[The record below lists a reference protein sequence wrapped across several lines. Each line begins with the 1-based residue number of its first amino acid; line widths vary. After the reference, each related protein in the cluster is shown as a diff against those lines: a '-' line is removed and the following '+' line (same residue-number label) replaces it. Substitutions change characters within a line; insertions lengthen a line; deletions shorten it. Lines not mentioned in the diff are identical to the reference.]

1 MNVKE
6 KFLATFKT
14 LESRKQQWDSTYEEV
29 YEYCMP
35 QRNLF
40 SEAVNG
46 AKRDNAQVVFD
57 STAVNGTQ
65 KFVSNIQNVLVPP
78 MKKWARLKAG
88 MFLKNEDGQDDPKV
102 LKELEI
108 MENRL
113 FDCLHASAFDQ
124 AVSEALYDVAA
135 GTGALLIRPG
145 TNRQPL
151 LVEAV
156 PIAKLYIATG
166 ADNTVDTVFRKMKV
180 QYRNIM
186 DTWPD
191 AKIPKEMQ
199 EAYAQK
205 PMDECELIEGMYPAE
220 VTATYMV
227 GGVQKTEKVMGFKY
241 CILATKGDHLLVERD
256 EEFLPWVV
264 FRWSVVAG
272 EWYGRGPLLYA
283 LPDIKTL
290 NKSIEFDLK
299 AAAMTGQ
306 PPLLVGD
313 DGVMSL
319 ENMKLEPAIAIPVY
333 WDMAGP
339 KIQYLNPPPYSNLQ
353 RIIVEDLR
361 KNINEMLF
369 TDPLGPIDAPV
380 KTATEQTIRQQEYA
394 NRSGSSFGRLFRELV
409 AKTVDVSLKCLEKV
423 IDPEGNPMIEL
434 NMFRVNGLEIDVQ
447 SLSPLATLQEEEE
460 ILSLMRYS
468 RHMMEIKGPEML
480 ETVLNTAEYARKIAT
495 HLSLPEGIVPTEEQ
509 SAQIQQNIMAMAQEQ
524 LSQQTPQAAPEV
536 G

>member
-1 MNVKE
+1 MELKE
-6 KFLATFKT
+6 KFLQTFKT
-14 LESRKQQWDSTYEEV
+14 LEGRRQQWETTYKEV

-35 QRNLF
+35 QRQLF
-40 SEAVNG
+40 DETTKG
-46 AKRDNAQVVFD
+46 AKNDNAQVIFD
-57 STAVNGTQ
+57 STAVNGVQ

-88 MFLKNEDGQDDPKV
+88 MFLENAGDNTLAASLEDA
-102 LKELEI
+102 ETT
-108 MENRL
+108 L
-113 FDCLHASAFDQ
+113 FKCLHASYFDQ
-124 AVSEALYDVAA
+124 AVAESLYDLAA

-145 TNRQPL
+145 TLQQPL
-151 LVEAV
+151 LVESV
-156 PIAKLYIATG
+156 PISQLYIATG
-166 ADNTVDTVFRKMKV
+166 ADGAVDTVFRKLRL

-186 DTWPD
+186 TTWPD

-199 EAYAQK
+199 EQYADK
-205 PMDECELIEGMYPAE
+205 PMKECEVIEGMFPE
-220 VTATYMV
+220 EITVTYRID
-227 GGVQKTEKVMGFKY
+227 GKSRTEKVMGFKY
-241 CILATKGDHLLVERD
+241 CIMSTKGEHLLVDRD

-264 FRWSVVAG
+264 FRWSVIAG

-290 NKSIEFDLK
+290 NKSIQFDLT
-299 AAAMTGQ
+299 AAALTGQ

-319 ENMKLEPAIAIPVY
+319 ENMKLEPGIAIPVH
-333 WDMAGP
+333 WDMGGP
-339 KIQYLNPPPYSNLQ
+339 KIQYLNPPAYSNLQ

-361 KNINEMLF
+361 RNINEMLF

-409 AKTVDVSLKCLEKV
+409 AKSIDVSLKTLEKV
-423 IDPEGNPMIEL
+423 VTPDGSPLVDLSGL
-434 NMFRVNGLEIDVQ
+434 RVNGLEIDVQ

-460 ILSLMRYS
+460 ILNLMRYS

-480 ETVLNTAEYARKIAT
+480 DTVLNTAEYSRKIAA
-495 HLSLPEGIVPTEEQ
+495 HLNLPEGVVPTAEQ
-509 SAQIQQNIMAMAQEQ
+509 SAQIQQNIIGLAQQQLGQQEVPEQ
-524 LSQQTPQAAPEV
+524 Q
-536 G
+536 

>member
-1 MNVKE
+1 MGLKE
-6 KFLATFKT
+6 KFIQTFKT
-14 LESRKQQWDSTYEEV
+14 LESRKQQWDSTYQEV

-40 SEAVNG
+40 NETVNG

-88 MFLKNEDGQDDPKV
+88 LFLKNESGQDDAEIIKQ
-102 LKELEI
+102 LEV
-108 MENRL
+108 METRL
-113 FDCLHASAFDQ
+113 FECLHASAFDQ
-124 AVSEALYDVAA
+124 AMSEAGYDLAA

-145 TNRQPL
+145 TIKQPL
-151 LVEAV
+151 LVESH
-156 PIAKLYIATG
+156 PISSLYIATG
-166 ADNTVDTVFRKMKV
+166 ADNTVDTVFRKIKI

-191 AKIPKEMQ
+191 ATIPKEMQ
-199 EAYAQK
+199 EAYEQK
-205 PMDECELIEGMYPAE
+205 PMDECELIEGMFPEE
-220 VTATYMV
+220 VTVTYQID
-227 GGVQKTEKVMGFKY
+227 GNRRTEKIMGFKY
-241 CILATKGDHLLVERD
+241 CIMAAKGGHILVDRD

-264 FRWSVVAG
+264 FRWSVVPG

-290 NKSIEFDLK
+290 NKSIQFDLT
-299 AAAMTGQ
+299 AAALTGQ

-319 ENMKLEPAIAIPVY
+319 ETMKLEPGIALPVH
-333 WDMAGP
+333 WDLGGP
-339 KIQYLNPPPYSNLQ
+339 KMQYLNPPPYSNLQ

-361 KNINEMLF
+361 RNINEMLF

-394 NRSGSSFGRLFRELV
+394 NRSGASFGRLFRELV
-409 AKTVDVSLKCLEKV
+409 AKTIDVSLKTLEKV
-423 IDPEGNPMIEL
+423 TDPEGSPIVDL
-434 NMFRVNGLEIDVQ
+434 GRFRVNGLEINVQ

-460 ILSLMRYS
+460 ILNLMRYS

-495 HLSLPEGIVPTEEQ
+495 HLSLPEGVVPTAEQ
-509 SAQIQQNIMAMAQEQ
+509 SAQIQQNIIGLAQQQLGQQEVPEQ
-524 LSQQTPQAAPEV
+524 Q
-536 G
+536 